1 MLCRMKR
8 MPLLA
13 AAIVAML
20 LMSTAQTQPQREGLL
35 IQGYSGQ
42 ATVVRSQGRA
52 LVDVQDLARITNGSL
67 SFEGNRITLTIPPS
81 TAAERP
87 NRDSTDE
94 SGFSPAFRRAAI
106 EAMASM
112 REWGGMLK
120 VIVENGYPVGKAI
133 AGNTIRA
140 YEGRA
145 ADSLAL
151 AGAAASKGDDHRALE
166 LLTLDFT
173 RIKSWADHF
182 VEARNSLNA
191 AELSTSEDPL
201 KDDEDAQKVLAC
213 GQFLAQMFASGTLK
227 DDPICR

>member
-1 MLCRMKR
+1 L
-8 MPLLA
+8 
-13 AAIVAML
+13 
-20 LMSTAQTQPQREGLL
+20 QPQREELS

-52 LVDVQDLARITNGSL
+52 LVDVQDLARLTNGSL

-81 TAAERP
+81 SSTEQP
-87 NRDSTDE
+87 NRDSAGE

-106 EAMASM
+106 EAMASI

-120 VIVENGYPVGKAI
+120 VIVENGYPVGRAM

-140 YEGRA
+140 YESRA

-151 AGAAASKGDDHRALE
+151 AGAAASKEDDHRALE
-166 LLTLDFT
+166 LLTSEFT
-173 RIKSWADHF
+173 NIKSWADHF
-182 VEARNSLNA
+182 VDARNSLNA

-201 KDDEDAQKVLAC
+201 KNDEDAQKLLGC
-213 GQFLAQMFASGTLK
+213 GQFLAHMFASGTFQN
-227 DDPICR
+227 DAICR